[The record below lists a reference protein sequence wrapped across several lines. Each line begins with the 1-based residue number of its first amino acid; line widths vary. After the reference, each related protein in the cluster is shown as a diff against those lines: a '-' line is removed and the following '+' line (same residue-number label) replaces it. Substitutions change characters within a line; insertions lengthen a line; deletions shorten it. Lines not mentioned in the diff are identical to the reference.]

1 MTMTRWT
8 RLTMIGA
15 AISCAI
21 AALPLSA
28 PGSPA
33 EAAPGESHA
42 LTLDPASGR
51 LAGHIPAGSSVA
63 EIARR
68 IAEIARIELE
78 IRGDLGSLRD
88 PVSVDGLSIEAA
100 LKRIAPNRSL
110 VISYAPLRPGNES
123 MPSGLAGRTIQKIV
137 VGGGPAVERRGPEPE
152 SRPAAKPLDPEVARA
167 ISAREIVA
175 LSYAADRAAI
185 DKLRETAVASEE
197 PETRRAALSALAGIA
212 GRQNLEL
219 FIRSGL
225 VDPDQSVRVEAA
237 RGIVRLMG
245 DRGRTIVEAA
255 ASREDDP
262 KARDIMRRLARG
274 EIVERAARRVSA
286 GFRR

>member
-1 MTMTRWT
+1 MTRWT

-21 AALPLSA
+21 AALALSA

-42 LTLDPASGR
+42 LTIDPASGR

-63 EIARR
+63 EIAQR

-100 LKRIAPNRSL
+100 LKRIAPSRSL
-110 VISYAPLRPGNES
+110 VISYAPHRPGSES
-123 MPSGLAGRTIQKIV
+123 LPSGPAERTIQKIV
-137 VGGGPAVERRGPEPE
+137 VGGGPAVDPGDPEPE
-152 SRPAAKPLDPEVARA
+152 STPAAEPLNPEVERA
-167 ISAREIVA
+167 ISVREIVA
-175 LSYAADRAAI
+175 LSYAADRTAVE
-185 DKLRETAVASEE
+185 KLRDTAVASED
-197 PETRRAALSALAGIA
+197 PATRRAALSALAGIA

-219 FIRSGL
+219 FIRTGL
-225 VDPDQSVRVEAA
+225 VDPDQSVRIEAA
-237 RGIVRLMG
+237 RGIIRLMG
-245 DRGRTIVEAA
+245 DRGRTIVETAA
-255 ASREDDP
+255 AREDDP
-262 KARDIMRRLARG
+262 TARDIMLRLARG
-274 EIVERAARRVSA
+274 ETVERPARRMGA

>member
-1 MTMTRWT
+1 MTMTRST
-8 RLTMIGA
+8 RLTLIGA

-28 PGSPA
+28 LGSPA

-42 LTLDPASGR
+42 LTLDPASGH
-51 LAGHIPAGSSVA
+51 LAGHIPAGASVA
-63 EIARR
+63 EVVRR
-68 IAEIARIELE
+68 IGELARIELE

-110 VISYAPLRPGNES
+110 VISYAPHRPGSES
-123 MPSGLAGRTIQKIV
+123 ALSGAPGRTIQKIV
-137 VGGGPAVERRGPEPE
+137 VGGGPAVERRDPEPE
-152 SRPAAKPLDPEVARA
+152 AATAAKPLDPEVARA
-167 ISAREIVA
+167 ISARQIVA

-197 PETRRAALSALAGIA
+197 PATRRAALSALAGIA

-262 KARDIMRRLARG
+262 EARDIMRRLARG
-274 EIVERAARRVSA
+274 EVVERPARRVSA